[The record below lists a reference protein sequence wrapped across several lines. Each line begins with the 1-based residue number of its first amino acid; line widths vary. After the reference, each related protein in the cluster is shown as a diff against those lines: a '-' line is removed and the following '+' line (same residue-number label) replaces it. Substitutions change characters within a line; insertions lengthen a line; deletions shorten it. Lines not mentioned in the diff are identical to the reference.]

1 MVYPTPILPY
11 DPSRA
16 VMRKSKVNK
25 LVQRVERS
33 ILRRELLLP
42 GERVLVAVSGGLDSM
57 VLLRMLCTLADKHGW
72 QLAVAHADH
81 GLRGRAGRADA
92 SLVEN
97 FARHFQLAFR
107 MEHLSVREAAKESGT
122 SLEMAGRR
130 LRHEF
135 LARVARELGMG
146 KIALAHHADDQV
158 ELFFLRALRGSG
170 SDGLSG
176 MRWITTSPADKNLSI
191 VRPLLDVTRDEI
203 ATWARDLKLE
213 YREDATNGCV
223 DFQRNRVRR
232 DLLPLLRAKYQP
244 GLTGVILRN
253 MELLRSEAAAL
264 DAQAGSWLRRLRPE
278 FQKLPIAVQRRVV
291 QLQLLRAGEIPDFDL
306 VENLRSR
313 PNKART
319 TSSGRRWLLSS
330 AGALIEDKGH
340 TLAFNSGHLD
350 IRLGTAGF
358 ASLGDCKVRWML
370 NTISGPALP
379 SCKVDEQ
386 VFDAKTIGNK
396 VKLRYWQPGDRFQPS
411 GMSTPVKLQD
421 LFTNAKIPKAD
432 RRNLLVAE
440 NASHELFWVE
450 NLRISEPHKVTGRTI
465 RRLHW
470 QWQRH

>member
-1 MVYPTPILPY
+1 
-11 DPSRA
+11 
-16 VMRKSKVNK
+16 MRKSKVNK

-57 VLLRMLCTLADKHGW
+57 VLLRLLCELAKKHSW
-72 QLAVAHADH
+72 ELAVAHADH

-92 SLVEN
+92 SLVESI
-97 FARHFQLAFR
+97 ARHLRLAFR
-107 MEHLSVREAAKESGT
+107 TEHLPVREAAKKSGT

-130 LRHEF
+130 LRHQF
-135 LARVARELGMG
+135 LACAARELGIG

-176 MRWITTSPADKNLSI
+176 MRWSTTSPADKNLTI

-203 ATWARDLKLE
+203 ATWAHDLTLD
-213 YREDATNGCV
+213 YREDATNGCM

-232 DLLPLLRAKYQP
+232 ELLPLLRAEFQP
-244 GLTGVILRN
+244 ALTGVILRN
-253 MELLRSEAAAL
+253 MELLRSEAEAL
-264 DAQAGSWLRRLRPE
+264 DAQAVSWLRRLRPE
-278 FQKLPIAVQRRVV
+278 FHRLPIAVQRRVI

-319 TSSGRRWLLSS
+319 TSDGRRWLLSS
-330 AGALIEDKGH
+330 AGALIEDKVH
-340 TLAFNSGHLD
+340 TLAFNSGQLD
-350 IRLGTAGF
+350 LSLGTAGF
-358 ASLGDCKVRWML
+358 ASLGNCQVRWML
-370 NTISGPALP
+370 KRISGPALP
-379 SCKVDEQ
+379 PCKADEQ

-396 VKLRYWQPGDRFQPS
+396 VKLRYWQPGDRFQPC
-411 GMSTPVKLQD
+411 GMSTSVKLQD

-450 NLRISEPHKVTGRTI
+450 NLRISEPHKVTSRTI